1 MAYSRTA
8 YKGMTNTRI
17 GSRYNQLIALV
28 AAIVV
33 GMIISSV
40 VNAVPSSKNT
50 VVTKM
55 TVNFE
60 KDTKVN

>member
-17 GSRYNQLIALV
+17 GSRYNQLIALI

-33 GMIISSV
+33 GMIISSA

-55 TVNFE
+55 TVNFNE
-60 KDTKVN
+60 NIK